1 MKNIL
6 ILANGEM
13 AKHFV
18 QWVGKSR
25 IDSNHYYITCNGD
38 TEKVIKP
45 TSNLSFIKEDPTS
58 YLRLS
63 NIMRDIEFAV
73 VFIVMENREEG
84 FATYR
89 NIRLISPRLRI
100 VFSSKWDDLYINDD
114 YIKIININEL
124 MASSLY
130 EELPNVPVIAK
141 NIGLG
146 KGEIMEVL
154 VPFGSSYAYRHVGSV
169 SHRKWRIVI
178 MYRSEKQILPN
189 SATMIKPNDRLIIAG
204 NPTLLEEVYSS
215 ITERKRLFPEPFG
228 KNLYLLIDLKQ
239 NREDIYI
246 MLKEAIYL
254 KDHFVDSQLFI
265 RILNKK
271 ESDILD
277 ELKKDESNTVH
288 ILEEYESSEI
298 FNTIEYDTTECD
310 IGLFLIDDKLFRKQ
324 MQERLYLLRRPVYI
338 FGENSIYNIDKAIIL
353 MGDEV
358 AMETLSSSVF
368 DICETLNLKLS
379 LCNYDPEGDFG
390 EKKNIIEHYE
400 TLSNL
405 HNFKIEII
413 EKRANPIREI
423 REESNILH
431 IAPFDKSIMNNPIAN
446 FFSLNFS
453 RYFLSIKKH
462 PKLLIPIED

>member
-6 ILANGEM
+6 ILANGDM

-25 IDSNHYYITCNGD
+25 IDDNHYYITCDKD
-38 TEKVIKP
+38 TESILKS

-63 NIMRDIEFAV
+63 NIMRNIDFAV

-89 NIRLISPRLRI
+89 NIRLIAPKLRI
-100 VFSSKWDDLYINDD
+100 VFTSKWDDLYINDD

-124 MASSLY
+124 MANYLY

-141 NIGLG
+141 NIGLAQ
-146 KGEIMEVL
+146 GEIMEVL
-154 VPFGSSYAYRHVGSV
+154 VPFGSPYAYRHIGAV

-178 MYRSEKQILPN
+178 VYRKDKQILPN

-204 NPTLLEEVYSS
+204 NPTLLEDVYSS

-239 NREDIYI
+239 DREDIYI

-265 RILNKK
+265 RIFNIK

-277 ELKKDESNTVH
+277 ELRKTESKNIH
-288 ILEEYESSEI
+288 ILEECEDSEI

-338 FGENSIYNIDKAIIL
+338 FGQNSIYNIDKAIIL

-368 DICETLNLKLS
+368 DICETLNLRLS
-379 LCNYDPEGDFG
+379 LCNYDPEGDFS

-413 EKRANPIREI
+413 EKRANPIRELK
-423 REESNILH
+423 EKSNILH
-431 IAPFDKSIMNNPIAN
+431 IAPFDKTIMNTPLVN